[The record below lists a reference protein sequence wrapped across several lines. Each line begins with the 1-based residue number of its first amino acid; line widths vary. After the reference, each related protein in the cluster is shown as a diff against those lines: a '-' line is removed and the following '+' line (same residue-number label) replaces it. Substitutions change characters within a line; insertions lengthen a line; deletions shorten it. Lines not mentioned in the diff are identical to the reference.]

1 MKKEETSRPASARKT
16 APEMLCLTGDTRRIR
31 SLQRELLRPQKPGL
45 ATGAGG
51 EKKQK
56 LQADLAALLERSQ
69 AAVAVRRSR
78 LPKPEFQSDLP
89 VNERR
94 DDIAELIAN
103 HQVVI
108 VCGETGSGKTTQLP
122 KICLDLG
129 IGARGLIGHTQ
140 PRRLAARSVAT
151 RLAQELKTQVGAGV
165 GVKIRFHDKSTAESW
180 VKLMT
185 DGILLA
191 ESQSDPYLN
200 AYEAIIIDEA
210 HERSLNIDF
219 LLGYLKQLLVK
230 RPDLKLII
238 TSATIDAERFAEHF
252 AVDGKKAPVIEVS
265 GRLFPVEVRHR
276 PVEDIDKKDDERDL
290 YDAIVDAADE
300 LARLGPG
307 DILVFLPGE
316 REIREAAEALRKHA
330 LARPGLS
337 TAHAPE
343 ILPLFSR
350 LSAGD
355 QDRIFKPSGGQ
366 RRIVLA
372 TNVAETSLTVPGIRY
387 VIDTGLA
394 RVKRYSYRNK
404 VEQLQIEKI
413 SQAAARQRAGRCG
426 RVAAGVC
433 IRLYDEADFNA
444 RAPFTDPEILRS
456 SLAGVILRMK
466 SLRLTDVESFPF
478 IEPPPAKAIS
488 DGYALLQELG
498 ALDDEDGQGSKLT
511 KVGEALAK
519 LPLDPRIGRML
530 VAARDLGC
538 LSEVLIIAAGL
549 STQDPRERPQERQQA
564 ADEKHKAFA
573 DEKSEFLSWV
583 KLWNWFKSAVDGK
596 KSNKSLV
603 DTCHAHF
610 LSYLRL
616 REWREV
622 HGQLHAMVTELGWK
636 ESDIPGTYDAI
647 HMALLSGLLGNIGC
661 KSDESGYY
669 LGARGIRYL
678 IHPSSPLQK
687 KAGKWIMAA
696 EITETTRLFGRCV
709 ARIESDW
716 IEKVGAHLIKRQYFD
731 PHWEKK
737 AMQVAAWERTTLY
750 GVVINP
756 KRRIH
761 YGPLAPSESREI
773 FIRQGLVS
781 EEIDEA
787 FAKRWPFFQHNQR
800 QIRDIEKIEHKQR
813 RQDVL
818 VDDELIF
825 AFYDHLIPEG
835 THNGATFDHWR
846 KNAEQENPKL
856 LFLAKDD
863 LMRHSA
869 AGVTTEAFPHQIKV
883 GGVEYALTYH
893 FEPGSPRDGVT
904 LTLPLAQL
912 NQIPALRMEWLV
924 PGLIKEK
931 LVQLIKTLPQ
941 RIRAKLVPVPEFV
954 EEFLS
959 TVQGNDKKLN
969 QGIIQPLIDYIL
981 EARGLNAR
989 GWAVTPDAF
998 RPDALPP
1005 HFSMNYKLIDEHG
1018 RQLDMNRSL
1027 LALRGEW
1034 GKEAKEEFAELHE
1047 TPSEYTRLTDWT
1059 FGELPELMEVPV
1071 GKQTV
1076 IGYPA
1081 LIDDGETVSLKVFDS
1096 AEEAAEA
1103 HRKGLSRL
1111 FMLQFKEQVKY
1122 FDKNVPGMSQMGM
1135 QYMALG
1141 STEELK
1147 RQIVDLT
1154 FERACLTEPLPTTPE
1169 AFKARCAEAKA
1180 RLGLIMQEV
1189 CRLVG
1194 AVLSEWQAVV
1204 KKLPAFKAQAA
1215 VQADIEA
1222 QLKRLMGKNFVADTP
1237 FERLQHFPRYM
1248 KAIVVRLDKLKAAG
1262 GNGAARDATLMAE
1275 YGPLWTNY
1283 ERRAIQ
1289 LAKLGTPD
1297 PQVEQFRWL
1306 LEELRVGLF
1315 AQELRTPV
1323 PVSSK
1328 RLQKQWEGIKN
1339 G

>member
-1 MKKEETSRPASARKT
+1 MTRSPSRTGSDFIADCLAADVRRLRALARDMGQ
-16 APEMLCLTGDTRRIR
+16 AGPRREKV
-31 SLQRELLRPQKPGL
+31 QAEFAELL
-45 ATGAGG
+45 
-51 EKKQK
+51 EKSK
-56 LQADLAALLERSQ
+56 
-69 AAVAVRRSR
+69 AAVAARRAR
-78 LPKPEFQSDLP
+78 LPKPQFKADLP

-94 DDIAELIAN
+94 DEIAALIAK

-122 KICLDLG
+122 KICLELG
-129 IGARGLIGHTQ
+129 RGARGLVGHTQ

-151 RLAQELKTQVGAGV
+151 RLAQELQTQVGAGV
-165 GVKIRFHDKSTAESW
+165 GVKIRFHDRTAPDSW

-191 ESQSDPYLN
+191 ESQGDPWLS
-200 AYEAIIIDEA
+200 AYDTLIIDEA

-219 LLGYLKQLLVK
+219 LLGYLKQLLPR

-238 TSATIDAERFAEHF
+238 TSATIDAERFSQHF
-252 AVDGKKAPVIEVS
+252 GGAPVIEVS
-265 GRLFPVEVRHR
+265 GRLYPVEVRYR
-276 PVEDIDKKDDERDL
+276 PVEDLEKQDDERDL
-290 YDAIVDAADE
+290 YDAIVDAVDE

-307 DILVFLPGE
+307 DTLVFLPGE
-316 REIREAAEALRKHA
+316 REIREAAEALRKRH
-330 LARPGLS
+330 P
-337 TAHAPE
+337 AHAE

-350 LSAGD
+350 LSAQE
-355 QDRIFKPSGGQ
+355 QDRIFKPGGG

-387 VIDTGLA
+387 VVDTGLA

-404 VEQLQIEKI
+404 VEQLQVEKV

-444 RAPFTDPEILRS
+444 RQPFTDPEILRS

-478 IEPPPAKAIS
+478 IEPPPPKAIA

-498 ALDDEDGQGSKLT
+498 ALDDANMLTPVGQ
-511 KVGEALAK
+511 ALAK

-538 LSEVLIIAAGL
+538 LKEVLVIAAGL
-549 STQDPRERPQERQQA
+549 SVQDPRERPQERQQA
-564 ADEKHKAFA
+564 ADEKHKQFA
-573 DEKSEFLSWV
+573 DEKSEFLAWW
-583 KLWNWFKSAVDGK
+583 KLWQWFQQAVEHK
-596 KSNKSLV
+596 KSNKQLV
-603 DTCHAHF
+603 DNCHAHF

-622 HGQLHAMVTELGWK
+622 HTQLHAMVTELGWK
-636 ESDIPGTYDAI
+636 ENQLPGTFEGI
-647 HMALLSGLLGNIGC
+647 HQALLSGLLGNIGC

-696 EITETTRLFGRCV
+696 EITETTKLFGRCV
-709 ARIESDW
+709 ARIEPDW
-716 IEKVGAHLIKRQYFD
+716 LEKVGAHLIKRSYFD

-737 AMQVAAWERTTLY
+737 SMQVAGWERTTLY

-761 YGPLAPSESREI
+761 YGPMAPAEAREI
-773 FIRQGLVS
+773 FIRQGLVG
-781 EEIDEA
+781 EEIDDA
-787 FAKRWPFFQHNQR
+787 FAKRWPFFQHNQKL
-800 QIRDIEKIEHKQR
+800 IREIEHLEHKQR

-835 THNGATFDHWR
+835 IHNGATFDHWW
-846 KNAEQENPKL
+846 KEAERDHPKL
-856 LFLAKDD
+856 LFLARDD

-869 AGVTTEAFPHQIKV
+869 AGVTTEAFPHHLRV
-883 GGVEYALTYH
+883 GGAEYALTYH

-912 NQIPALRMEWLV
+912 NQIPAARMEWLV
-924 PGLIKEK
+924 PGLLKEK

-941 RIRAKLVPVPEFV
+941 KIRAKLVPVPEFV
-954 EEFLS
+954 EEFIAA
-959 TVQGNDKKLN
+959 VGGDEKKMGQGLI
-969 QGIIQPLIDYIL
+969 GPLIDYIL

-998 RPDALPP
+998 RPDALPD

-1018 RQLDMNRSL
+1018 RQLAMGRSL
-1027 LALRGEW
+1027 VQLRADW
-1034 GKEAKEEFAELHE
+1034 GREAKQEFAELHE
-1047 TPSEYTRLTDWT
+1047 TPSQYAKLTDWT

-1071 GKQTV
+1071 AGQKV
-1076 IGYPA
+1076 LGYPA
-1081 LIDDGETVSLKVFDS
+1081 LTDEGETVSLKVFDS
-1096 AEEAAEA
+1096 QEEAEKV
-1103 HRKGLSRL
+1103 HRAGLRRL
-1111 FMLQFKEQVKY
+1111 FMLQFKEQAKY
-1122 FDKNVPGMSQMGM
+1122 FDKNVPGLTQMAM

-1141 STEELK
+1141 SADDLK

-1154 FERACLTEPLPTTPE
+1154 FERACLTEPLPVDAA
-1169 AFKARCAEAKA
+1169 AFKARCAEAKS
-1180 RLGLIMQEV
+1180 RLGLIMQEIA
-1189 CRLVG
+1189 RLVG
-1194 AVLSEWQAVV
+1194 TVLAEWQAVT
-1204 KKLPAFKAQAA
+1204 KKLPAFKAHGAA
-1215 VQADIEA
+1215 LADIEA
-1222 QLKRLMGKNFVADTP
+1222 QVKRLLGKNFVADTP
-1237 FERLQHFPRYM
+1237 FERLQHYPRYL
-1248 KAIVVRLDKLKAAG
+1248 KAIQVRLDKLKA
-1262 GNGAARDATLMAE
+1262 NPARDAQLMAE
-1275 YGPLWTNY
+1275 YAPLWSSW
-1283 ERRAIQ
+1283 ERRALQ
-1289 LAKLGTPD
+1289 LAKQGAAD
-1297 PQVEQFRWL
+1297 PQIEQFRWL
-1306 LEELRVGLF
+1306 LEELRVSLY

-1323 PVSSK
+1323 PVSVK
-1328 RLQKQWEGIKN
+1328 RLQKQWEGI
-1339 G
+1339 

>member
-1 MKKEETSRPASARKT
+1 MMAKNTAQKRTHEESSERLP
-16 APEMLCLTGDTRRIR
+16 CLTADYGRLRGM
-31 SLQRELLRPQKPGL
+31 QRNLLRS
-45 ATGAGG
+45 TG
-51 EKKQK
+51 EKREK
-56 LQADLAALLERSQ
+56 LQADFSALLEKSRAALEKRQSSLPRPDFQ
-69 AAVAVRRSR
+69 A
-78 LPKPEFQSDLP
+78 DLP

-94 DDIAELIAN
+94 AEIAELIRK

-122 KICLDLG
+122 KICLELG
-129 IGARGLIGHTQ
+129 RGGSGLIGHTQ

-165 GVKIRFHDKSTAESW
+165 GVKIRFHDKSTADSW

-191 ESQSDPYLN
+191 ESQSDPYLG
-200 AYEAIIIDEA
+200 AYDTIIIDEA

-219 LLGYLKQLLVK
+219 LLGYLKQLLPR

-238 TSATIDAERFAEHF
+238 TSATIDAERFSQHF
-252 AVDGKKAPVIEVS
+252 NGAPVIEVS
-265 GRLFPVEVRHR
+265 GRLYPVDVRYR
-276 PVEDIDKKDDERDL
+276 PVSDLDKDDDERDL

-300 LARLGPG
+300 LARLGSG

-337 TAHAPE
+337 SAHAPE

-350 LSAGD
+350 LSAGE
-355 QDRIFKPSGGQ
+355 QDRIFKPSGSQ

-433 IRLYDEADFNA
+433 IRLYDEDDFNA

-466 SLRLTDVESFPF
+466 SLKLTDVESFPF
-478 IEPPPAKAIS
+478 IEPPPAKAVA

-498 ALDDEDGQGSKLT
+498 ALDNDNRLT
-511 KVGEALAK
+511 RVGEALAK

-538 LSEVLIIAAGL
+538 LKEVLVIAAGL

-564 ADEKHKAFA
+564 ADEKHKLFA
-573 DEKSEFLSWV
+573 DEKSEFLGWV
-583 KLWNWFKSAVDGK
+583 KLWNWFKAAVDHK

-636 ESDIPGTYDAI
+636 ESEIPGTYEAI
-647 HMALLSGLLGNIGC
+647 HQALLAGLLGNIGC
-661 KSDESGYY
+661 KADESGYY

-709 ARIESDW
+709 ARIEDGW
-716 IEKVGAHLIKRQYFD
+716 IEKAGAHLIKRQYFD
-731 PHWEKK
+731 AHWEKK
-737 AMQVAAWERTTLY
+737 AMQVAGWERTTLY

-761 YGPLAPSESREI
+761 YGPLAPAESREI
-773 FIRQGLVS
+773 FIRQGLVG
-781 EEIDEA
+781 EEIDDA
-787 FAKRWPFFQHNQR
+787 FAKRWPFFQHNQKL
-800 QIRDIEKIEHKQR
+800 IREIEHLEHKQR

-825 AFYDHLIPEG
+825 GFYDHLIPEG
-835 THNGATFDHWR
+835 IHNGATFDHWR
-846 KNAEQENPKL
+846 KEAERESPKL
-856 LFLAKDD
+856 LYLSKDD

-869 AGVTTEAFPHQIKV
+869 AGVTTEAFPHHLKV
-883 GGVEYALTYH
+883 GGVDYTLNYH

-912 NQIPALRMEWLV
+912 NQIPVLRMEWLV
-924 PGLIKEK
+924 PGLLKEK

-954 EEFLS
+954 EEFMS
-959 TVQGNDKKLN
+959 TVAGNEKKMN
-969 QGIIQPLIDYIL
+969 QGLIQPLIDHIL

-998 RPDALPP
+998 RPDALPA

-1027 LALRGEW
+1027 VALRAEW
-1034 GKEAKEEFAELHE
+1034 GKEAKQEFAELHE
-1047 TPSEYTRLTDWT
+1047 TPSEYTNLTDWT

-1071 GKQTV
+1071 AGQTV
-1076 IGYPA
+1076 LGYPG
-1081 LIDDGETVSLKVFDS
+1081 LTDDGESVSLKVFDS
-1096 AEEAAEA
+1096 AEEAAAA
-1103 HRKGLSRL
+1103 HRSGLRRL
-1111 FMLQFKEQVKY
+1111 FMLQFRDQVKY
-1122 FDKNVPGMSQMGM
+1122 FDKNIPGLSQMAM

-1141 STEELK
+1141 SNDDLK
-1147 RQIVDLT
+1147 RQIVALT
-1154 FERACLTEPLPTTPE
+1154 FERACLSEPLPTTPA
-1169 AFKARCAEAKA
+1169 AFKSRCGDSKA

-1194 AVLSEWQAVV
+1194 TVLGEWQAVN
-1204 KKLPAFKAQAA
+1204 KKLPAFKTQAA
-1215 VQADIEA
+1215 VVQDIEA
-1222 QLKRLMGKNFVADTP
+1222 QVKRLMGKNFITETP
-1237 FERLQHFPRYM
+1237 FERLQHYPRYF
-1248 KAIVVRLDKLKAAG
+1248 KAIQIRLDKLKA
-1262 GNGAARDATLMAE
+1262 NPARDAQLMAE
-1275 YGPLWTNY
+1275 YAPLWTNY

-1289 LAKLGTPD
+1289 LAKLGTVD
-1297 PQVEQFRWL
+1297 PQIEQFRWL
-1306 LEELRVGLF
+1306 LEELRVGLY

-1323 PVSSK
+1323 PVSVK
-1328 RLQKQWEGIKN
+1328 RLQKQWEGIQH

>member
-1 MKKEETSRPASARKT
+1 MVQNARDKLFSRPADSRPDTLTADARRLR
-16 APEMLCLTGDTRRIR
+16 AL
-31 SLQRELLRPQKPGL
+31 SRELQQAIGPKREKP
-45 ATGAGG
+45 
-51 EKKQK
+51 
-56 LQADLAALLERSQ
+56 QADLGALLAASRT
-69 AAVAVRRSR
+69 AVAERRSK
-78 LPKPEFQSDLP
+78 LPRPEFQPDLP

-94 DDIAELIAN
+94 GDIAELIAN
-103 HQVVI
+103 NQVVI

-122 KICLDLG
+122 KICLDLDL
-129 IGARGLIGHTQ
+129 GARGLIGHTQ

-165 GVKIRFHDKSTAESW
+165 GVKIRFHDRSTADSW

-191 ESQSDPYLN
+191 ESQSDPWLN

-219 LLGYLKQLLVK
+219 LLGYLKQLLPR

-238 TSATIDAERFAEHF
+238 TSATIDSERFSQHF
-252 AVDGKKAPVIEVS
+252 DGAPVIEVS
-265 GRLFPVEVRHR
+265 GRLYPVEVRYR
-276 PVEDIDKKDDERDL
+276 PVVDINKKDDERDL

-300 LARLGPG
+300 LSRLGSG

-316 REIREAAEALRKHA
+316 REIREAAEGLRKHA

-337 TAHAPE
+337 SAHAPE

-350 LSAGD
+350 LSAGE
-355 QDRIFKPSGGQ
+355 QDRIFKPSRSQ

-372 TNVAETSLTVPGIRY
+372 TNVAETSLTVPGIRF

-404 VEQLQIEKI
+404 VEQLQIEPV
-413 SQAAARQRAGRCG
+413 SQAAAQQRAGRCG

-433 IRLYDEADFNA
+433 VRLYDETDFNA
-444 RAPFTDPEILRS
+444 RPPFTDPEILRS

-466 SLRLTDVESFPF
+466 SLKLTDVESFPF
-478 IEPPPAKAIS
+478 IEAPPGKAIS

-498 ALDDEDGQGSKLT
+498 ALDEDKRLT
-511 KVGEALAK
+511 KVGDALAK

-538 LSEVLIIAAGL
+538 LTEVLVIAAAL
-549 STQDPRERPQERQQA
+549 SVQDPRERPQERQQA
-564 ADEKHKAFA
+564 ADEKHRLFA
-573 DEKSEFLSWV
+573 DEKSEFLGWV
-583 KLWNWFKSAVDGK
+583 KLWAWFQNAVDHK
-596 KSNKSLV
+596 KSNRQLV
-603 DTCHAHF
+603 DAVHANF

-636 ESDIPGTYDAI
+636 ENDIPGTYDAI
-647 HMALLSGLLGNIGC
+647 HQALLSGLLGNIGC

-709 ARIESDW
+709 ARIEADW
-716 IEKVGAHLIKRQYFD
+716 IEKVGAHLIKRSYFD
-731 PHWEKK
+731 PHWEKNS
-737 AMQVAAWERTTLY
+737 MQVAGWERTTLY
-750 GVVINP
+750 GIVINP

-761 YGPLAPSESREI
+761 YGPLAPAEAREI
-773 FIRQGLVS
+773 FIRQGLVG
-781 EEIDEA
+781 EQVDEN
-787 FAKRWPFFQHNQR
+787 FARRWPFFQHNQK

-825 AFYDHLIPEG
+825 AFYDSIIAEG
-835 THNGATFDHWR
+835 IHNGATFDHWR
-846 KNAEQENPKL
+846 REAEQDNPQL
-856 LFLAKDD
+856 LFLDKDD

-869 AGVTTEAFPHQIKV
+869 AGVTTVAFPHHLRV
-883 GGVEYALTYH
+883 GGVDYALSYH

-904 LTLPLAQL
+904 LSLPLAQL
-912 NQIPALRMEWLV
+912 NQIPVLRMEWLV
-924 PGLIKEK
+924 PGLMKEK
-931 LVQLIKTLPQ
+931 LVQLIRTLPQ
-941 RIRAKLVPVPEFV
+941 KIRAKLVPVPEFV
-954 EEFLS
+954 EDFLS
-959 TVQGNDKKLN
+959 TVVGNEKKMN
-969 QGIIQPLIDYIL
+969 QGIIAPLIDFIL

-998 RPDALPP
+998 RPDTLPP

-1027 LALRGEW
+1027 VALRGEW
-1034 GKEAKEEFAELHE
+1034 GREAKEEFADLHE

-1059 FGELPELMEVPV
+1059 FGELPELMEVQV
-1071 GKQTV
+1071 GANSGKQTV

-1081 LIDDGETVSLKVFDS
+1081 LVDDGETASLRVFDS
-1096 AEEAAEA
+1096 AEEAGET
-1103 HRKGLSRL
+1103 HRKGLARL
-1111 FMLQFKEQVKY
+1111 FMLQFREQAKY
-1122 FDKNVPGMSQMGM
+1122 FDKNVPGLTQMGM

-1141 STEELK
+1141 TTDELK
-1147 RQIVDLT
+1147 HQIVELSFART
-1154 FERACLTEPLPTTPE
+1154 CLSEPLPTTPE
-1169 AFKARCAEAKA
+1169 AFRARCAEAKA

-1194 AVLSEWQAVV
+1194 TVLTEWQAVT
-1204 KKLPAFKAQAA
+1204 KRLPAFKAQAA
-1215 VQADIEA
+1215 TVTDIEA
-1222 QLKRLMGKNFVADTP
+1222 QLKRLMGKNFVTDTP
-1237 FERLQHFPRYM
+1237 FERLQHYPRYI
-1248 KAIVVRLDKLKAAG
+1248 KAIVVRLEKLKA
-1262 GNGAARDATLMAE
+1262 NPARDAQLMAE

-1289 LAKLGTPD
+1289 LAKLGAVD
-1297 PQVEQFRWL
+1297 PQIEQFRWL
-1306 LEELRVGLF
+1306 LEELRVGLY

-1323 PVSSK
+1323 PVSTK
-1328 RLQKQWEGIKN
+1328 RLQKQWEGIRN

>member
-1 MKKEETSRPASARKT
+1 MMPKNSEKNGPGQ
-16 APEMLCLTGDTRRIR
+16 EMSCLTADYGRLRGM
-31 SLQRELLRPQKPGL
+31 QRNLLRS
-45 ATGAGG
+45 TG
-51 EKKQK
+51 EKREK
-56 LQADLAALLERSQ
+56 LQAEFAALLEKSHAGLAQRQ
-69 AAVAVRRSR
+69 AS
-78 LPKPEFQSDLP
+78 LPKPEFQADLP

-94 DDIAELIAN
+94 AEIAALIKK

-122 KICLDLG
+122 KICLELG
-129 IGARGLIGHTQ
+129 RGGSGLIGHTQ

-151 RLAQELKTQVGAGV
+151 RLAQELKTQVGTGV
-165 GVKIRFHDKSTAESW
+165 GVKIRFQDRSTADSW

-191 ESQSDPYLN
+191 ESQSDPYLS
-200 AYEAIIIDEA
+200 AYDTIIIDEA

-219 LLGYLKQLLVK
+219 LLGYLKQLLPK
-230 RPDLKLII
+230 RPDLKVII
-238 TSATIDAERFAEHF
+238 TSATIDAERFSEHF
-252 AVDGKKAPVIEVS
+252 SGAPVIEVS
-265 GRLFPVEVRHR
+265 GRLYPVDVRYR
-276 PVEDIDKKDDERDL
+276 PVEDVTKKDDERDL

-300 LARLGPG
+300 LSRLGSG

-330 LARPGLS
+330 LARPGMS
-337 TAHAPE
+337 SAHAPE

-350 LSAGD
+350 LSAGE
-355 QDRIFKPSGGQ
+355 QDRIFKPSGNS

-433 IRLYDEADFNA
+433 IRLYDELDFNA
-444 RAPFTDPEILRS
+444 RPPFTDPEILRS

-466 SLRLTDVESFPF
+466 SLKLTDVESFPF
-478 IEPPPAKAIS
+478 LEPPPPKAVA

-498 ALDDEDGQGSKLT
+498 ALDDDNRLT
-511 KVGEALAK
+511 RIGESLAR

-530 VAARDLGC
+530 VAARDLSC
-538 LSEVLIIAAGL
+538 LKEVMVIAAGL
-549 STQDPRERPQERQQA
+549 SVQDPRERPQERQQA
-564 ADEKHKAFA
+564 ADEKHKLFA
-573 DEKSEFLSWV
+573 DEKSEFLSWW
-583 KLWNWFKSAVDGK
+583 KLWNWFQNAVDHK
-596 KSNKSLV
+596 KSNKQLI
-603 DTCHAHF
+603 DNCHAHF

-622 HGQLHAMVTELGWK
+622 HSQLHAMVAELGAKDGGWK
-636 ESDIPGTYDAI
+636 ESEIPGTFEAI
-647 HMALLSGLLGNIGC
+647 HQALLSGLLGNIGC
-661 KSDESGYY
+661 KADESGYY

-709 ARIESDW
+709 ARIEPDW
-716 IEKVGAHLIKRQYFD
+716 LEKVGAHLIKRSYFD
-731 PHWEKK
+731 AHWEKK
-737 AMQVAAWERTTLY
+737 AMQVAGWERTTLY

-761 YGPLAPSESREI
+761 YGPLAPAESREI
-773 FIRQGLVS
+773 FIRQGLVG
-781 EEIDEA
+781 EEIEDA
-787 FAKRWPFFQHNQR
+787 FAKRWPFFQHNQKL
-800 QIRDIEKIEHKQR
+800 IREIEHLEHKQR

-825 AFYDHLIPEG
+825 SFYDHLIPEG
-835 THNGATFDHWR
+835 IHNGATFDHWR
-846 KNAEQENPKL
+846 KEAERDNAKL
-856 LFLAKDD
+856 LYLSKDD

-869 AGVTTEAFPHQIKV
+869 AGVTTEAFPHHIKV
-883 GGVEYALTYH
+883 GGIDYPLSYH

-912 NQIPALRMEWLV
+912 NQIPAARMDWLV
-924 PGLIKEK
+924 PGLLKEK

-941 RIRAKLVPVPEFV
+941 RIRAKLVPVPDFV
-954 EEFLS
+954 EEFIAA
-959 TVQGNDKKLN
+959 TVGNEKRMGMGL
-969 QGIIQPLIDYIL
+969 IPPLIDYIL

-998 RPDALPP
+998 RPDALPL
-1005 HFSMNYKLIDEHG
+1005 HFSMNYKLIDEHS

-1027 LALRGEW
+1027 MQLRAEW
-1034 GKEAKEEFAELHE
+1034 GKEAKQEFAELHE
-1047 TPSEYTRLTDWT
+1047 TPSEFTNLTDWT
-1059 FGELPELMEVPV
+1059 FGELPELMEVRV
-1071 GKQTV
+1071 AGQTV

-1081 LIDDGETVSLKVFDS
+1081 LTDEGETVSLKVFDS
-1096 AEEAAEA
+1096 AEEASDA
-1103 HRKGLSRL
+1103 HRGGLLRL
-1111 FMLQFKEQVKY
+1111 FMLQFRDQVKY
-1122 FDKNVPGMSQMGM
+1122 FDKNIPGLNQMAM

-1141 STEELK
+1141 SNDELK
-1147 RQIVDLT
+1147 RQIITLT
-1154 FERACLTEPLPTTPE
+1154 FERACLNEPWPTTPN
-1169 AFKARCAEAKA
+1169 AFKSRCGDSKA

-1189 CRLVG
+1189 CRMVG
-1194 AVLSEWQAVV
+1194 VVLTEWQAVT
-1204 KKLPAFKAQAA
+1204 KKLPAFKAHTAA
-1215 VQADIEA
+1215 LQDIEA
-1222 QLKRLMGKNFVADTP
+1222 QLKRLIGKQFITETP
-1237 FERLQHFPRYM
+1237 FERLQHFPRYL
-1248 KAIVVRLDKLKAAG
+1248 KGIQVRLDKLKS
-1262 GNGAARDATLMAE
+1262 NPTRDTQLMAE

-1283 ERRAIQ
+1283 ERRALQ
-1289 LAKLGTPD
+1289 LAKMGTYS
-1297 PQVEQFRWL
+1297 PQIEQFRWL
-1306 LEELRVGLF
+1306 LEELRISLF
-1315 AQELRTPV
+1315 AQELKTPV

-1328 RLQKQWEGIKN
+1328 RLQKQWEGIQH

>member
-1 MKKEETSRPASARKT
+1 MTPSKRSNSSFRPA
-16 APEMLCLTGDTRRIR
+16 APESQCLTADARRLLA
-31 SLQRELLRPQKPGL
+31 LQREMLRSAPEKRQKP
-45 ATGAGG
+45 
-51 EKKQK
+51 
-56 LQADLAALLERSQ
+56 QADFAALVAQSQ
-69 AAVAVRRSR
+69 AAVAARRGK
-78 LPKPEFQSDLP
+78 LPKPEFQADLP

-94 DDIAELIAN
+94 ADIAELIAEN
-103 HQVVI
+103 QVVI

-129 IGARGLIGHTQ
+129 IGARGLVGHTQ

-165 GVKIRFHDKSTAESW
+165 GVKIRFHDKSTPESW

-219 LLGYLKQLLVK
+219 LLGYLKQLLPK

-238 TSATIDAERFAEHF
+238 TSATIDAERFSQHF
-252 AVDGKKAPVIEVS
+252 SGAPVIEVS
-265 GRLFPVEVRHR
+265 GRLFPVEVRYR
-276 PVEDIDKKDDERDL
+276 PVVDINKKDDERDL

-300 LARLGPG
+300 LSRLGSG

-337 TAHAPE
+337 SAHAPE

-404 VEQLQIEKI
+404 VEQLQVEPI

-433 IRLYDEADFNA
+433 VRLYDEADFNA
-444 RAPFTDPEILRS
+444 RPPFTDPEILRS

-466 SLRLTDVESFPF
+466 ALKLTDVESFPF

-498 ALDDEDGQGSKLT
+498 GLDDDNRLT
-511 KVGEALAK
+511 KVGEALAR

-564 ADEKHKAFA
+564 ADEKHKQFA
-573 DEKSEFLSWV
+573 DEKSEFLGWV
-583 KLWNWFKSAVDGK
+583 KLWAWFQNAVEHK

-603 DTCHAHF
+603 DNCHAHF

-636 ESDIPGTYDAI
+636 ENELPGTYDAI

-709 ARIESDW
+709 ARIEDGW

-737 AMQVAAWERTTLY
+737 SMQVAGWERTTLY
-750 GVVINP
+750 GIVINP

-761 YGPLAPSESREI
+761 YGPLAPAEAREI
-773 FIRQGLVS
+773 FIRQGLVA
-781 EEIDEA
+781 EEIDES
-787 FAKRWPFFQHNQR
+787 FAKRWPFFQHNQK

-835 THNGATFDHWR
+835 IHNGATFDHWR
-846 KNAEQENPKL
+846 KTAEQENPKL

-869 AGVTTEAFPHQIKV
+869 AGVTTEAFPHHIKV
-883 GGVEYALTYH
+883 GGVEYGLSYH

-912 NQIPALRMEWLV
+912 NQIPVLRMEWMV
-924 PGLIKEK
+924 PGLLKEK

-941 RIRAKLVPVPEFV
+941 KIRAKLVPVPEFV
-954 EEFLS
+954 DEFIAA
-959 TVQGNDKKLN
+959 TAGNDKKMN
-969 QGIIQPLIDYIL
+969 QGLIPPLIDYIL

-1027 LALRGEW
+1027 VALRGEW

-1047 TPSEYTRLTDWT
+1047 TPSEYTQLTDWT

-1081 LIDDGETVSLKVFDS
+1081 LVDDGETVSLKVFDS
-1096 AEEAAEA
+1096 AEEAAET
-1103 HRKGLSRL
+1103 HRKGLARL
-1111 FMLQFKEQVKY
+1111 FMLQFREQVKY

-1135 QYMALG
+1135 QFMALG
-1141 STEELK
+1141 TTDELK

-1154 FERACLTEPLPTTPE
+1154 FERACLTEPLPTTPA
-1169 AFKARCAEAKA
+1169 AFKARCGEAKA

-1189 CRLVG
+1189 CRMVG
-1194 AVLSEWQAVV
+1194 TVLTEWQAVT
-1204 KKLPAFKAQAA
+1204 KKLPAFKAHAAA
-1215 VQADIEA
+1215 VADIEA
-1222 QLKRLMGKNFVADTP
+1222 QLKRLMGKSFVVDTP
-1237 FERLQHFPRYM
+1237 FERLQHYPRYM
-1248 KAIVVRLDKLKAAG
+1248 KAIVVRLDKLKA
-1262 GNGAARDATLMAE
+1262 NPARDAALMAE
-1275 YGPLWTNY
+1275 YAPLWTNY

-1289 LAKLGTPD
+1289 LAKMGTVD
-1297 PQVEQFRWL
+1297 PQIEQFRWL
-1306 LEELRVGLF
+1306 LEELRVGLY

-1323 PVSSK
+1323 PVSVK
-1328 RLQKQWEGIKN
+1328 RLEKQWEGIKH

>member
-1 MKKEETSRPASARKT
+1 MVQQARDKTVSRPADSSAD
-16 APEMLCLTGDTRRIR
+16 ALTSDARRLR
-31 SLQRELLRPQKPGL
+31 ALSRELRQAVGPKRDK
-45 ATGAGG
+45 A
-51 EKKQK
+51 
-56 LQADLAALLERSQ
+56 QADLATLLEASR
-69 AAVAVRRSR
+69 AAVAERRSR
-78 LPKPEFQSDLP
+78 LPRPEFQPDLP

-94 DDIAELIAN
+94 ADIAGLIAKS
-103 HQVVI
+103 QVVI

-165 GVKIRFHDKSTAESW
+165 GVKIRFHDKSTADSW

-219 LLGYLKQLLVK
+219 LLGYLKQLLPR
-230 RPDLKLII
+230 RPDLKVII
-238 TSATIDAERFAEHF
+238 TSATIDAERFSQHF
-252 AVDGKKAPVIEVS
+252 DGAPVIEVS
-265 GRLFPVEVRHR
+265 GRLYPVEVRYR
-276 PVEDIDKKDDERDL
+276 PVDDLSKRDDERDL

-337 TAHAPE
+337 SAHAPD

-350 LSAGD
+350 LSAGE

-404 VEQLQIEKI
+404 VEQLQVEPI

-433 IRLYDEADFNA
+433 VRLYDEADFNA
-444 RAPFTDPEILRS
+444 RTPFTDPEILRS

-466 SLRLTDVESFPF
+466 SLKLTDVESFPF

-498 ALDDEDGQGSKLT
+498 GLDDENRLT
-511 KVGEALAK
+511 RVGEALAK

-538 LSEVLIIAAGL
+538 LKEVLVIAAGL
-549 STQDPRERPQERQQA
+549 ATQDPRERPQERQQA
-564 ADEKHKAFA
+564 ADEKHKLFA

-583 KLWNWFKSAVDGK
+583 KLWNWFKNAVDHK

-603 DTCHAHF
+603 DNCHAHF

-636 ESDIPGTYDAI
+636 ENEIPGTYEAI
-647 HMALLSGLLGNIGC
+647 HQALLSGLLGNIGC

-669 LGARGIRYL
+669 LGARGIRFL

-709 ARIESDW
+709 ARIEEGW

-737 AMQVAAWERTTLY
+737 AMQVAGWERTTLY
-750 GVVINP
+750 GIVINP

-761 YGPLAPSESREI
+761 YGPLAPAEAREI
-773 FIRQGLVS
+773 FIRQGLVA
-781 EEIDEA
+781 EEIDES
-787 FAKRWPFFQHNQR
+787 FAKRWPFFQHNQK

-818 VDDELIF
+818 VDDELIY

-835 THNGATFDHWR
+835 IHNGATFDHWR
-846 KNAEQENPKL
+846 KTAEQENPKL
-856 LFLAKDD
+856 LFLVRDD

-869 AGVTTEAFPHQIKV
+869 AGVTTEAFPHHLKV
-883 GGVEYALTYH
+883 GGVDYALSYH

-924 PGLIKEK
+924 PGLLKEK

-941 RIRAKLVPVPEFV
+941 KIRAKLVPVPEFV
-954 EEFLS
+954 DEFIAA
-959 TVQGNDKKLN
+959 TAGNDKKMN
-969 QGIIQPLIDYIL
+969 QGLIPPLIDYIL

-1027 LALRGEW
+1027 VALRGEW

-1047 TPSEYTRLTDWT
+1047 TPSEYTQLTDWT

-1081 LIDDGETVSLKVFDS
+1081 LVDDGETVSLKVFDS
-1096 AEEAAEA
+1096 AEEAAET
-1103 HRKGLSRL
+1103 HRRGLARL
-1111 FMLQFKEQVKY
+1111 FMLQFREQVKY

-1135 QYMALG
+1135 QFMALG
-1141 STEELK
+1141 TTDELK

-1154 FERACLTEPLPTTPE
+1154 FERACLTEPLPSTPE
-1169 AFKARCAEAKA
+1169 AFKARCGEAKA

-1194 AVLSEWQAVV
+1194 TVLAEWQAVT
-1204 KKLPAFKAQAA
+1204 KKLPAFKAHAAA
-1215 VQADIEA
+1215 VADIEA
-1222 QLKRLMGKNFVADTP
+1222 QLKRLMGKHFVVDTP
-1237 FERLQHFPRYM
+1237 FERLQHYPRYL
-1248 KAIVVRLDKLKAAG
+1248 KAIVVRLDKLKA
-1262 GNGAARDATLMAE
+1262 NPARDAALMAE
-1275 YGPLWTNY
+1275 YAPLWTNY
-1283 ERRAIQ
+1283 ERRALQ
-1289 LAKLGTPD
+1289 LAKMGAFD
-1297 PQVEQFRWL
+1297 PQIEQFRWL
-1306 LEELRVGLF
+1306 LEELRVGLY

-1323 PVSSK
+1323 PVSVK
-1328 RLQKQWEGIKN
+1328 RLQKQWEGIQH

>member
-1 MKKEETSRPASARKT
+1 MATPSQKRVTRDDVPRAFLT
-16 APEMLCLTGDTRRIR
+16 ADAKRLLAI
-31 SLQRELLRPQKPGL
+31 QREFSRS
-45 ATGAGG
+45 TG

-56 LQADLAALLERSQ
+56 LQADLAALRAISLAGV
-69 AAVAVRRSR
+69 AARRAK

-94 DDIAELIAN
+94 ADIAELIAKN
-103 HQVVI
+103 QVVI

-122 KICLDLG
+122 KICLDLA

-165 GVKIRFHDKSTAESW
+165 GVKIRFHDKSTADSW

-219 LLGYLKQLLVK
+219 LLGYLKQLLPR

-265 GRLFPVEVRHR
+265 GRLYPVEIRHR
-276 PVEDIDKKDDERDL
+276 PVEDIDQKDDERDL

-300 LARLGPG
+300 LARLGSG

-355 QDRIFKPSGGQ
+355 QDRIFKPSGGK

-444 RAPFTDPEILRS
+444 RPAFTDPEIMRS

-478 IEPPPAKAIS
+478 LEPPPAKAIS

-498 ALDDEDGQGSKLT
+498 GLDDENRLT

-538 LSEVLIIAAGL
+538 LTEVLIIAAGL

-564 ADEKHKAFA
+564 ADEMHKQFA

-583 KLWNWFKSAVDGK
+583 KLWQWFKSAVDHK

-622 HGQLHAMVTELGWK
+622 HGQLHAMVSELGWR
-636 ESDIPGTYDAI
+636 ENDIPGTYDAI
-647 HMALLSGLLGNIGC
+647 HMALLSGLLGNVGC

-737 AMQVAAWERTTLY
+737 AMQVAGWERTTLY
-750 GVVINP
+750 GIVINA

-761 YGPLAPSESREI
+761 YGPLAPADAREI
-773 FIRQGLVS
+773 FIRQGLVA
-781 EEIDEA
+781 EEIEES
-787 FAKRWPFFQHNQR
+787 FAKRWPFFQHNQK

-825 AFYDHLIPEG
+825 AFYDHIIPEG
-835 THNGATFDHWR
+835 IHNGATFDHWR
-846 KNAEQENPKL
+846 KGIEQENPKQ

-883 GGVEYALTYH
+883 GGIEYALTYH

-912 NQIPALRMEWLV
+912 NQIPVLRMEWLV

-941 RIRAKLVPVPEFV
+941 KIRAKLVPVPEFV

-959 TVQGNDKKLN
+959 TVVGSEKKLN
-969 QGIIQPLIDYIL
+969 QGIILPLIDYIL

-998 RPDALPP
+998 RPEALPA

-1034 GKEAKEEFAELHE
+1034 GREAKEEFAELHE
-1047 TPSEYTRLTDWT
+1047 TPSEYTKLTDWT

-1076 IGYPA
+1076 IGYPG

-1103 HRKGLSRL
+1103 HRKGLARL
-1111 FMLQFKEQVKY
+1111 FMLQFREQVKY
-1122 FDKNVPGMSQMGM
+1122 FDKNVPGMNQMGM

-1141 STEELK
+1141 STEDLK

-1154 FERACLTEPLPTTPE
+1154 FERACLSEPLPTTPE
-1169 AFKARCAEAKA
+1169 AFAARCAEAKA

-1189 CRLVG
+1189 CRMVG
-1194 AVLSEWQAVV
+1194 TVLSEWQAVT
-1204 KKLPAFKAQAA
+1204 KKLPAFKIHAA
-1215 VQADIEA
+1215 LAADIEA
-1222 QLKRLMGKNFVADTP
+1222 QLKRLMGKNFVVDTP
-1237 FERLQHFPRYM
+1237 FERLQHYPRYL
-1248 KAIVVRLDKLKAAG
+1248 KAIGVRLDKLKA
-1262 GNGAARDATLMAE
+1262 NPARDATLMAE

-1297 PQVEQFRWL
+1297 PQIEQFRWL

-1315 AQELRTPV
+1315 AQELRTPL

>member
-1 MKKEETSRPASARKT
+1 MAPKHGAIWTMVQNNEQKRSRSDNNERL
-16 APEMLCLTGDTRRIR
+16 LCLSADYGRLRGM
-31 SLQRELLRPQKPGL
+31 QRNLLRS
-45 ATGAGG
+45 TG
-51 EKKQK
+51 EKRAK
-56 LQADLAALLERSQ
+56 LQADFAALLEKSR
-69 AAVAVRRSR
+69 AGLEKRRAS
-78 LPKPEFQSDLP
+78 LPKPEFQTDLP

-94 DDIAELIAN
+94 AEIAALIAK

-122 KICLDLG
+122 KICLELG
-129 IGARGLIGHTQ
+129 RGASGLIGHTQ

-151 RLAQELKTQVGAGV
+151 RLAQELKTQVGTGV
-165 GVKIRFHDKSTAESW
+165 GVKIRFQDKSTADSW

-191 ESQSDPYLN
+191 ESQSDPYLS
-200 AYEAIIIDEA
+200 AYDTIIIDEA

-219 LLGYLKQLLVK
+219 LLGYLKQLLPK
-230 RPDLKLII
+230 RPDLKVII
-238 TSATIDAERFAEHF
+238 TSATIDAERFSQHF
-252 AVDGKKAPVIEVS
+252 SGAPVIEVS
-265 GRLFPVEVRHR
+265 GRLYPVDVRYR
-276 PVEDIDKKDDERDL
+276 PVSDLEKDDDERDL

-300 LARLGPG
+300 LSRLGSG

-350 LSAGD
+350 LSAGE
-355 QDRIFKPSGGQ
+355 QDRIFKPSGNQ

-433 IRLYDEADFNA
+433 IRLYDELDFNA
-444 RAPFTDPEILRS
+444 RPPFTDPEILRS

-466 SLRLTDVESFPF
+466 SLKLTDVESFPF
-478 IEPPPAKAIS
+478 IEPPPAKAIA

-498 ALDDEDGQGSKLT
+498 GLDEDNRLT
-511 KVGEALAK
+511 RVGEALAR

-538 LSEVLIIAAGL
+538 LKEVMVIAAGL
-549 STQDPRERPQERQQA
+549 STQDPRERPQDRQQA
-564 ADEKHKAFA
+564 ADEKHKLFA
-573 DEKSEFLSWV
+573 DEKSEFLSWW
-583 KLWNWFKSAVDGK
+583 KLWNWFQNAVEHK
-596 KSNKSLV
+596 KSNKQLV

-622 HGQLHAMVTELGWK
+622 HSQLHSMIGELAAKDGGWK
-636 ESDIPGTYDAI
+636 ESEIPGTYEAI
-647 HMALLSGLLGNIGC
+647 HQALLSGLLGNIGC
-661 KSDESGYY
+661 KADESGYY

-709 ARIESDW
+709 ARIEDGW

-731 PHWEKK
+731 AHWEKK
-737 AMQVAAWERTTLY
+737 SMQVAGWERTTLY
-750 GVVINP
+750 GIVINP

-761 YGPLAPSESREI
+761 YGPLAPAEAREI
-773 FIRQGLVS
+773 FIRQGLVG

-787 FAKRWPFFQHNQR
+787 FAKRWSFYQHNQK
-800 QIRDIEKIEHKQR
+800 QIRDIEHLEHKQR

-825 AFYDHLIPEG
+825 AFYDSLIPEG
-835 THNGATFDHWR
+835 IHNGATFDHWR
-846 KNAEQENPKL
+846 KEAERDNPKL
-856 LFLAKDD
+856 LFLSKDD

-869 AGVTTEAFPHQIKV
+869 AGVTTEAFPHHLKL
-883 GGVEYALTYH
+883 GGVEYALNYH

-912 NQIPALRMEWLV
+912 NQIPAGRMEWLV
-924 PGLIKEK
+924 PGLLKEK

-954 EEFLS
+954 DEFIAA
-959 TVQGNDKKLN
+959 TAGNDKKMAPGL
-969 QGIIQPLIDYIL
+969 IAPLIDYIL

-998 RPDALPP
+998 RPDALPA

-1027 LALRGEW
+1027 VQLRADW
-1034 GKEAKEEFAELHE
+1034 GREAKQEFAELHE
-1047 TPSEYTRLTDWT
+1047 TPSEFTKLTDWT

-1071 GKQTV
+1071 AGQTV
-1076 IGYPA
+1076 LGYPG
-1081 LIDDGETVSLKVFDS
+1081 LSDDGETVSLKVFDS
-1096 AEEAAEA
+1096 PEEAAEA
-1103 HRKGLSRL
+1103 HCVGLLRL

-1122 FDKNVPGMSQMGM
+1122 FDKNVPGLTQMAM

-1141 STEELK
+1141 SSDDLK
-1147 RQIVDLT
+1147 NQIVALT
-1154 FERACLTEPLPTTPE
+1154 FERACLTEPLPTTPN
-1169 AFKARCAEAKA
+1169 AFKSRCGDSKA
-1180 RLGLIMQEV
+1180 RLGLVMQEV

-1194 AVLSEWQAVV
+1194 TVLTEWQAVV
-1204 KKLPAFKAQAA
+1204 KKLPAFKAHAA
-1215 VQADIEA
+1215 ATQDIEA
-1222 QLKRLMGKNFVADTP
+1222 QLKRLMGKSFVSETP
-1237 FERLQHFPRYM
+1237 FERLSHYPRYL
-1248 KAIVVRLDKLKAAG
+1248 KGIQVRLDKLKS
-1262 GNGAARDATLMAE
+1262 NPARDAQLMAD
-1275 YGPLWTNY
+1275 YAPLWTNY

-1289 LAKLGTPD
+1289 LAKQGTVD
-1297 PQVEQFRWL
+1297 PQIEQFRWL
-1306 LEELRVGLF
+1306 LEELRISLF
-1315 AQELRTPV
+1315 AQELKTPV
-1323 PVSSK
+1323 PISVK
-1328 RLQKQWEGIKN
+1328 RLQKQWEGIQY